1 MMSIKDFRW
10 LTVAL
15 LAFFFSLDASAQQKS
30 SVTSI
35 LEVLDT
41 QTGERKVVK
50 EFNYLIEA
58 PNWTRDGKW
67 IYFNSDG
74 LIYKIDVEGKGNARL
89 VDTQYLNKC
98 NNDHVLSADGKWL
111 AVSSSSNASSGWTS
125 YIYVLP
131 VDGGTPRLVT
141 PYSLSF
147 LHGWSPNGKTLAYCA
162 FRDDSNGGDIYTIPI
177 EGGDE
182 KRLTDAQGLDD
193 GPEYSPDGRHIW
205 FNSVRT
211 GLMQVWRMNVDGSK
225 QTQMTF
231 DEERNAWF
239 PHVSPDGKKVIYLT
253 YRKGDLAPDQHLPNK
268 NVELW
273 MMPARGGK
281 PKMMIKLFGG
291 QGSLNTNSWAPDSRH
306 IAFVSY
312 RVNN

>member
-15 LAFFFSLDASAQQKS
+15 LAFFFSLDASAQQKN

-41 QTGERKVVK
+41 KTGERKVVK

-147 LHGWSPNGKTLAYCA
+147 LHGWSPNSKTLAYCA

-193 GPEYSPDGRHIW
+193 GPEYSPDGRHI
-205 FNSVRT
+205 
-211 GLMQVWRMNVDGSK
+211 
-225 QTQMTF
+225 
-231 DEERNAWF
+231 
-239 PHVSPDGKKVIYLT
+239 
-253 YRKGDLAPDQHLPNK
+253 
-268 NVELW
+268 
-273 MMPARGGK
+273 
-281 PKMMIKLFGG
+281 
-291 QGSLNTNSWAPDSRH
+291 
-306 IAFVSY
+306 
-312 RVNN
+312 